1 MLLRAAE
8 SYTTPNEAGKAGQ
21 AQNWG
26 GAQLRLIKPPTSNM
40 DEQLRAQQHQNELNA
55 FLSYERRFKQ
65 AYARSQDP
73 FPGRWQPDGH
83 RRRVQ
88 VDG

>member
-1 MLLRAAE
+1 MTKDELARI
-8 SYTTPNEAGKAGQ
+8 Q
-21 AQNWG
+21 QN
-26 GAQLRLIKPPTSNM
+26 T
-40 DEQLRAQQHQNELNA
+40 NELNA
-55 FLSYERRFKQ
+55 FLSYEKRLKQ

-88 VDG
+88 VNG

>member
-1 MLLRAAE
+1 M
-8 SYTTPNEAGKAGQ
+8 
-21 AQNWG
+21 
-26 GAQLRLIKPPTSNM
+26 IK
-40 DEQLRAQQHQNELNA
+40 DEQLRAQQHQNELRA
-55 FLSYERRFKQ
+55 FLRYEQRLKQ

-88 VDG
+88 VNRK

>member
-8 SYTTPNEAGKAGQ
+8 SHTTPGERKSKAG
-21 AQNWG
+21 AKLGWCPM
-26 GAQLRLIKPPTSNM
+26 RLIKPPTSNM
-40 DEQLRAQQHQNELNA
+40 DEQLRAQQHQNELRA
-55 FLSYERRFKQ
+55 FLRYERRLKQ

-73 FPGRWQPDGH
+73 FPRRWQPDGH

>member
-1 MLLRAAE
+1 MTKDEHARI
-8 SYTTPNEAGKAGQ
+8 Q
-21 AQNWG
+21 QN
-26 GAQLRLIKPPTSNM
+26 T
-40 DEQLRAQQHQNELNA
+40 NELNA
-55 FLSYERRFKQ
+55 FLRYEQRLKQ

-88 VDG
+88 VDRK

>member
-1 MLLRAAE
+1 M
-8 SYTTPNEAGKAGQ
+8 
-21 AQNWG
+21 
-26 GAQLRLIKPPTSNM
+26 IK
-40 DEQLRAQQHQNELNA
+40 DQHLRAQQHQNELNA
-55 FLSYERRFKQ
+55 FLSYERRLKQ

-73 FPGRWQPDGH
+73 FPRRWQPDGH

>member
-1 MLLRAAE
+1 M
-8 SYTTPNEAGKAGQ
+8 
-21 AQNWG
+21 
-26 GAQLRLIKPPTSNM
+26 IK
-40 DEQLRAQQHQNELNA
+40 DQHLRAQQHQNELNA
-55 FLSYERRFKQ
+55 FLSYERRLKQ

-83 RRRVQ
+83 RRGVQ

>member
-1 MLLRAAE
+1 MLWKAL
-8 SYTTPNEAGKAGQ
+8 PNQWTLHLSLSGM
-21 AQNWG
+21 
-26 GAQLRLIKPPTSNM
+26 IK
-40 DEQLRAQQHQNELNA
+40 DEQLRAQQHQNELRA
-55 FLSYERRFKQ
+55 FLRYEQRLKQ

-88 VDG
+88 VNG